1 MNHVTFSKKHISK
14 LMDVYHGMWSIVSLV
29 SNMDPVTFS
38 EKIRDIC
45 QWMESILGAFSR
57 MQLSF
62 VVKSRNTYLT
72 CQSFSYR
79 NYIVVFTGFIFSF
92 LLIGPFT
99 SRSYWK
105 IDNDKC
111 LGLDLARYVN
121 QLVGQTIS
129 LYKLEHQ
136 KRSIITIL
144 RQT

>member
-1 MNHVTFSKKHISK
+1 
-14 LMDVYHGMWSIVSLV
+14 
-29 SNMDPVTFS
+29 
-38 EKIRDIC
+38 
-45 QWMESILGAFSR
+45 

-62 VVKSRNTYLT
+62 VVKSRNTYLM
-72 CQSFSYR
+72 CQSFSYP

-99 SRSYWK
+99 SRSHWK

-129 LYKLEHQ
+129 LYMLSWSIRSALLLRSWVKLSLGSIYSNQILFLHS
-136 KRSIITIL
+136 KTLRCGRSVIL
-144 RQT
+144 LMILWVLLRH